1 MTIDVAL
8 VEVDRGESWLL
19 EKKTEWFENER
30 EGGEAGAGGLADPVL
45 ISIRPPLIKS
55 P

>member
-1 MTIDVAL
+1 MRNHHARPEQRRKTLGA
-8 VEVDRGESWLL
+8 S
-19 EKKTEWFENER
+19 EKNQWFENER